1 MQNEKVIIIGAG
13 IAGLTAAIELEKA
26 GFKPTILEGSDS
38 IGGRVKTDKVAGH
51 LLDHGFQ
58 VLLTAYPE
66 AQHYLDYE
74 KLNLKKFSPGA
85 LIIDSKNGNYSITD
99 PLRQPISLFTMLF
112 SPVGNFSDKMKI
124 FQWNRALK
132 GISVDN
138 IFKKDEMTSLEFLKK
153 KGFSQSI
160 INQFFKPF
168 FGGIFLENELNTSS
182 RMLEF
187 VFKMFA
193 EGYAAVPEGGMK
205 QIPEMLASNLAQTEI
220 KCNHRV
226 EKVGLKKVSLENG
239 EDLNADVII
248 VATKPDELLPQLS
261 GQFSND
267 QFVTNLNFT
276 SDIDPIG
283 KPLIALVPDEHY
295 LINNVSVMNNT
306 SSSYAPE
313 GSYLLS
319 VSVTQNYEENDKQ
332 LKKRILKELVEIFP
346 SLENATLEHLKTY
359 YIDNALPVI
368 DDFQNKMKPS
378 QTKIQEGIYLAG
390 DYLLNGSINA
400 AMASGRF
407 AAHAVFEDL
416 KGQGYRN

>member
-26 GFKPTILEGSDS
+26 GFKPTILESSES
-38 IGGRVKTDKVAGH
+38 IGGRVKTDNVDGH

-85 LIIDSKNGNYSITD
+85 LIIDSKNGNYSISD
-99 PLRQPISLFTMLF
+99 PLRQPISIFSMLF
-112 SPVGNFSDKMKI
+112 SPVGNFSDKLKI
-124 FQWNRALK
+124 FQWNRALRK
-132 GISVDN
+132 TSVDD
-138 IFKKDEMTSLEFLKK
+138 IFNKDELTSLEFLQK
-153 KGFSQSI
+153 KGFSETI
-160 INQFFKPF
+160 ISQFFKPF
-168 FGGIFLENELNTSS
+168 FGGIFLENELQTSS

-187 VFKMFA
+187 VFKMFG
-193 EGYAAVPEGGMK
+193 EGYAAVPEKGMK

-220 KCNHRV
+220 KFNHRV

-239 EDLNADVII
+239 EELDADVII
-248 VATKPDELLPQLS
+248 IATKADELLPQLS
-261 GQFSND
+261 GQFSGD

-283 KPLIALVPDEHY
+283 KSLIALIPDNRY

-306 SSSYAPE
+306 SSFYAPE

-319 VSVTQNYEENDKQ
+319 ISVTQNYEENDKQ
-332 LKKRILKELVEIFP
+332 LKKRILKELLEIFP
-346 SLENATLEHLKTY
+346 SLENAVLEHLKTY
-359 YIDNALPVI
+359 YIDNALPII

-378 QTKIQEGIYLAG
+378 QTKIQDGIYLAG

-400 AMASGRF
+400 AMASGRY

-416 KGQGYRN
+416 KGKGFHN

>member
-26 GFKPTILEGSDS
+26 GFKPTILEGSES
-38 IGGRVKTDKVAGH
+38 IGGRVKTDNVDGH

-85 LIIDSKNGNYSITD
+85 LIIDSKNGNYSISD
-99 PLRQPISLFTMLF
+99 PLRQPISIFSMLF
-112 SPVGNFSDKMKI
+112 SPVGNFSDKLKI
-124 FQWNRALK
+124 FQWNRALRK
-132 GISVDN
+132 TSVDD
-138 IFKKDEMTSLEFLKK
+138 IFNKDELTSLEFLRK
-153 KGFSQSI
+153 KGFSETI
-160 INQFFKPF
+160 ISQFFKPF
-168 FGGIFLENELNTSS
+168 FGGIFLENELQTSS

-187 VFKMFA
+187 VFKMFG
-193 EGYAAVPEGGMK
+193 EGYAAVPEKGMK

-220 KCNHRV
+220 KFNHRV

-239 EDLNADVII
+239 EELDADVII
-248 VATKPDELLPQLS
+248 IATKADELLPQLS
-261 GQFSND
+261 GQFSGD

-283 KPLIALVPDEHY
+283 KSLIALIPDNRY

-306 SSSYAPE
+306 SSFYAPE

-319 VSVTQNYEENDKQ
+319 ISVTQNYEENDKQ
-332 LKKRILKELVEIFP
+332 LKKRILKELLEIFP
-346 SLENATLEHLKTY
+346 SLENAVLEHLKTY
-359 YIDNALPVI
+359 YIDNALPII

-378 QTKIQEGIYLAG
+378 QTKIQDGIYLAG

-400 AMASGRF
+400 AMASGRY

-416 KGQGYRN
+416 KGKGFHN

>member
-26 GFKPTILEGSDS
+26 GFKPTILESSES
-38 IGGRVKTDKVAGH
+38 IGGRVKTDNVDGH

-74 KLNLKKFSPGA
+74 KLNLKKFSPCA
-85 LIIDSKNGNYSITD
+85 LIIDSKNGNYSISD
-99 PLRQPISLFTMLF
+99 PLRQPISIFSMLF
-112 SPVGNFSDKMKI
+112 SPVGNFSDKLKI
-124 FQWNRALK
+124 FQWNRALRK
-132 GISVDN
+132 TSVDD
-138 IFKKDEMTSLEFLKK
+138 IFNKDELTSLEFLQK
-153 KGFSQSI
+153 KGFSETI
-160 INQFFKPF
+160 ISQFFKPF
-168 FGGIFLENELNTSS
+168 FGGIFLENELQTSS

-187 VFKMFA
+187 VFKMFG
-193 EGYAAVPEGGMK
+193 EGYAAVPEKGMK

-220 KCNHRV
+220 KFNHRV

-239 EDLNADVII
+239 EELDADVII
-248 VATKPDELLPQLS
+248 IATKADELLPQLS
-261 GQFSND
+261 GQFSGD

-283 KPLIALVPDEHY
+283 KSLIALIPDNRY

-306 SSSYAPE
+306 SSFYAPE

-319 VSVTQNYEENDKQ
+319 ISVTQNYEENDKQ
-332 LKKRILKELVEIFP
+332 LKKRILKELLEIFP
-346 SLENATLEHLKTY
+346 SLENAVLEHLKTY
-359 YIDNALPVI
+359 YIDNALPII

-378 QTKIQEGIYLAG
+378 QTKIQDGIYLAG

-400 AMASGRF
+400 AMASGRY

-416 KGQGYRN
+416 KGKGFHN

>member
-26 GFKPTILEGSDS
+26 GFKPTILESSES
-38 IGGRVKTDKVAGH
+38 IGGRVKTDNVDGH

-85 LIIDSKNGNYSITD
+85 LIIDSKNGNYSISD
-99 PLRQPISLFTMLF
+99 PLRQPISIFSMLF
-112 SPVGNFSDKMKI
+112 SPVGNFSDKLKI
-124 FQWNRALK
+124 FQWNRALRK
-132 GISVDN
+132 TSVDD
-138 IFKKDEMTSLEFLKK
+138 IFNKDELTSLEFLRK
-153 KGFSQSI
+153 KGFSETI
-160 INQFFKPF
+160 ISQFFKPF
-168 FGGIFLENELNTSS
+168 FGGIFLENELQTSS

-187 VFKMFA
+187 VFKMFG
-193 EGYAAVPEGGMK
+193 EGYAAVPEKGMK

-220 KCNHRV
+220 KFNHRV

-239 EDLNADVII
+239 EELDADVII
-248 VATKPDELLPQLS
+248 IATKADELLPQLS
-261 GQFSND
+261 GQFSGD

-283 KPLIALVPDEHY
+283 KSLIALIPDNRY

-306 SSSYAPE
+306 SSFYAPE

-319 VSVTQNYEENDKQ
+319 ISVTQNYEENDKQ
-332 LKKRILKELVEIFP
+332 LKKRILKELLEIFP
-346 SLENATLEHLKTY
+346 SLENAVLEHLKTY
-359 YIDNALPVI
+359 YIDNALPII

-378 QTKIQEGIYLAG
+378 QTKIQDGIYLAG

-400 AMASGRF
+400 AMASGRY

-416 KGQGYRN
+416 KGKGFHN